1 VTLLLSLSYARTSGA
16 SPERFD
22 HNKFTGEPGSL
33 AREMQGWLYRFR
45 VIPRPGACRTTRDS
59 LKTKTLVLFFQERN
73 EPLSS
78 LFHGKFFRCSQA
90 TENLRVQIDPRGLQ
104 DSSRI

>member
-1 VTLLLSLSYARTSGA
+1 MHS
-16 SPERFD
+16 
-22 HNKFTGEPGSL
+22 
-33 AREMQGWLYRFR
+33 WLYRFR

-59 LKTKTLVLFFQERN
+59 LKTKTLVPFFYEGN

-90 TENLRVQIDPRGLQ
+90 TENLTVQIDPRGPQ
-104 DSSRI
+104 DSSRMKTEITFCAGLFLLAGTVSALQSQGKKREDQ